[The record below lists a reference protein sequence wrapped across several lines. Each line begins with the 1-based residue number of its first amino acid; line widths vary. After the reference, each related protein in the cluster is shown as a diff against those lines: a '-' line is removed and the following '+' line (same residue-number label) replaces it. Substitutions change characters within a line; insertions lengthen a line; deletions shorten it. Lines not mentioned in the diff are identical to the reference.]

1 MTMTSTT
8 RVRRTIDKFV
18 DAEVDGELVFMDV
31 GEGRFYCLKE
41 TGIATWRLIDEGGAW
56 TTVGALTKALC
67 EEFEVDE
74 EACLHDVGVLLDEM
88 AAADLIELASDI
100 PSGDRPSD

>member
-1 MTMTSTT
+1 MTVTLRT

-31 GEGRFYCLKE
+31 GEGQFYGLKE

-74 EACLHDVGVLLDEM
+74 EACLRDVGILLDEM
-88 AAADLIELASDI
+88 AAADLIELASQD
-100 PSGDRPSD
+100 SDVAGTAG

>member
-1 MTMTSTT
+1 MAMTLTT

-31 GEGRFYCLKE
+31 GEGWFYSLKE
-41 TGIATWRLIDEGGAW
+41 AGIRTWNLIDEGGAW

-74 EACLHDVGVLLDEM
+74 EACLRDVGVLLDEM
-88 AAADLIELASDI
+88 AAAGLIKLASHD
-100 PSGDRPSD
+100 PDAARTAD

>member
-1 MTMTSTT
+1 MTMTLTT

-31 GEGRFYCLKE
+31 GEGRFYGLKE
-41 TGIATWRLIDEGGAW
+41 TGIATWRLIDKGGAW
-56 TTVGALTKALC
+56 TTVGALTKALW

-74 EACLHDVGVLLDEM
+74 EACLHDMGVLLDEM
-88 AAADLIELASDI
+88 AAADLIELASQD
-100 PSGDRPSD
+100 SDAAGTAG

>member
-1 MTMTSTT
+1 MTMTLTT

-31 GEGRFYCLKE
+31 GEGRFYSLKE
-41 TGIATWRLIDEGGAW
+41 AGIRTWRFIDEGGAW

-74 EACLHDVGVLLDEM
+74 EACLRDVGVLLDEM
-88 AAADLIELASDI
+88 AAAGLIELASDI
-100 PSGDRPSD
+100 PSGDGPSV